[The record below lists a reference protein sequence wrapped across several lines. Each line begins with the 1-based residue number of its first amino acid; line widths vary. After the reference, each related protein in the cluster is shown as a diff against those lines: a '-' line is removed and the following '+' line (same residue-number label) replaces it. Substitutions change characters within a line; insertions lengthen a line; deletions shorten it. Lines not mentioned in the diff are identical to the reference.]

1 MPLAKLSAMMFVIVC
16 DLPVPGGPCKT
27 NDLPSS
33 EYSTALSC
41 DESALITAAVKRK
54 ELRAVPRI
62 QQRVAKL
69 QVEKLPL
76 PLVNT

>member
-1 MPLAKLSAMMFVIVC
+1 LPLAKLSAMMFVIVC
-16 DLPVPGGPCKT
+16 DLP
-27 NDLPSS
+27 SS
-33 EYSTALSC
+33 EYSTALCC